1 MVVVNNQEYL
11 CAEEQRLKEDRERKR
26 YWKKWGPYTAER
38 QWATGML
45 LDLLASSP
53 VLIHEQFVRTIRM
66 SLMSI
71 TQTVMLTIH
80 EATMVMLG
88 VVSYTSAH

>member
-45 LDLLASSP
+45 LDFDLYQVP
-53 VLIHEQFVRTIRM
+53 C
-66 SLMSI
+66 
-71 TQTVMLTIH
+71 
-80 EATMVMLG
+80 
-88 VVSYTSAH
+88 